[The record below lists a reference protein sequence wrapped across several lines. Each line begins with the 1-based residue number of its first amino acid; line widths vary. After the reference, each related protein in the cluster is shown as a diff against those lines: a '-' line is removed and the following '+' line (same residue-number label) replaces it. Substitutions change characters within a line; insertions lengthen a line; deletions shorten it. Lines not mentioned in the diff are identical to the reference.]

1 MVRVHE
7 RPEPAVVAPSVSPTI
22 VQIPS
27 PAPPL
32 TVPLRVRGQTP
43 LPASLRETP
52 RARSPPAPIVLPQAP
67 PPAPLVF
74 ELPTVAPAPST
85 SPTILRVISP
95 RVGETVVPRP
105 RPSPAP
111 APAPTPALQPSVVYT
126 NSVVQIPTAPRTPN
140 LTIRIRGTPAP
151 DHERVSEPVPEHE
164 LGSRPP
170 ASPVL
175 VPPSRHSVSDISMD
189 QPRSPTPARER
200 HSIPHRTPPEEA
212 EERHERPPSGAAP
225 IPPHPTVI
233 QVPAPPPSRTA
244 FIRMVTPTIPQSR
257 PADVTTAGQ
266 PLISVEPTPT
276 QPEPLAAPRGP
287 SPPPPTI
294 LTVPGP
300 FAVPTSQVRVKSR
313 TQDRAPAQTL
323 PLIAT
328 EPPAQLT
335 EPAPAPAPA
344 PIEEEPGPG
353 APLPSHSPVVIELPG
368 EIPPAT
374 GDTVLRQGTI
384 QVRSQP
390 AGYSPIVIGTPARP
404 PTVTLR
410 ARSRSQVRGQP
421 MVHEL
426 PASMPTTA
434 QQVIFGR
441 SDEGVVPGT
450 HVEAAMPRLRGLESR
465 SFLIHSPRPLSAAPV
480 PVAQHLENLANQEA
494 QRARDARIRQLLEE
508 QRAFMEE
515 HNAFMARATRATTV
529 AQDFADDTAAMTASL
544 RASVEGAA
552 EEIKRRSSA
561 MASVHS
567 VVLDEHAAALAAER
581 QRAQELEEKLAA
593 LRTRRAEQREN
604 REKSEQEKC
613 ELGRIAAAERH
624 QDIRDHLGDITNRMQ
639 NAGDERAKWRASQ
652 DQRWAENQD
661 RQDRKTI
668 QVQRLEEMMERIMI
682 EQDNAR
688 RMADEDA
695 VANAGRPGYAEVI
708 AQLEWQNDEQLV
720 LLRTLLACK
729 FVVTPMLRGLNIH
742 FPQRMRRISTIGIAK
757 RSRPCGKLPKNTS
770 HLIFPTI

>member
-1 MVRVHE
+1 M
-7 RPEPAVVAPSVSPTI
+7 
-22 VQIPS
+22 
-27 PAPPL
+27 
-32 TVPLRVRGQTP
+32 
-43 LPASLRETP
+43 
-52 RARSPPAPIVLPQAP
+52 
-67 PPAPLVF
+67 
-74 ELPTVAPAPST
+74 
-85 SPTILRVISP
+85 
-95 RVGETVVPRP
+95 
-105 RPSPAP
+105 
-111 APAPTPALQPSVVYT
+111 
-126 NSVVQIPTAPRTPN
+126 VQIPTAPRTPN
-140 LTIRIRGTPAP
+140 LTVRIRGTPAP
-151 DHERVSEPVPEHE
+151 DHERVSEPVLEHE
-164 LGSRPP
+164 PGSRPP

-175 VPPSRHSVSDISMD
+175 VPPSQHSVSDISVD

-200 HSIPHRTPPEEA
+200 HSIPHRTPPVEA
-212 EERHERPPSGAAP
+212 EERHERPPSDAAP

-233 QVPAPPPSRTA
+233 QVPVPPPSRTA

-257 PADVTTAGQ
+257 PADITTAGQ
-266 PLISVEPTPT
+266 PLISVEAGPT
-276 QPEPLAAPRGP
+276 QPEPLAAPT
-287 SPPPPTI
+287 PPPTI

-323 PLIAT
+323 SPIAT
-328 EPPAQLT
+328 EPPAQPT
-335 EPAPAPAPA
+335 EPVPAPVPA
-344 PIEEEPGPG
+344 PVEEEPEPG
-353 APLPSHSPVVIELPG
+353 ASLPSHSPVVIELPG
-368 EIPPAT
+368 EIPPST

-390 AGYSPIVIGTPARP
+390 VGYSPIVIGTPARP

-410 ARSRSQVRGQP
+410 VRSRSQVRGQP

-426 PASMPTTA
+426 PTSMPTTA

-494 QRARDARIRQLLEE
+494 QRARDGRIRQLLEE

-515 HNAFMARATRATTV
+515 HNAFMARATRATAV

-581 QRAQELEEKLAA
+581 QRAQELEEKLVA
-593 LRTRRAEQREN
+593 LRTRRAEQRAN

-624 QDIRDHLGDITNRMQ
+624 QDIRDHLGDITNRVQ

-652 DQRWAENQD
+652 DQRWAEKQD
-661 RQDRKTI
+661 RQDRKTT

-682 EQDNAR
+682 EQENAR
-688 RMADEDA
+688 RMAEEDA

-720 LLRTLLACK
+720 LLRTLLACE
-729 FVVTPMLRGLNIH
+729 FVGTLMLRGLNIH

-770 HLIFPTI
+770 HLIFPII